1 MPNAYPTDA
10 QLIDGVIVMTDATFR
25 HQAIAGRLFM
35 ALQLWCDAAPGRG
48 RAGSGGNWV
57 VSERSVVKPDAW
69 WISPADQPGLIGARS
84 DVPPTI
90 AAEVRSPRTWRLD
103 IGRKRELYEA
113 KGVAEL
119 WLADGTTNTL
129 TVLRRSADGVGL
141 DEQQQLVPGDT
152 LVTTLLDGFALD
164 IGALFAP

>member
-1 MPNAYPTDA
+1 MDKAICVGLLLA
-10 QLIDGVIVMTDATFR
+10 GLGL
-25 HQAIAGRLFM
+25 HQAIAGRLFI
-35 ALQLWCDAAPGRG
+35 ALQLWCDAASGRG
-48 RAGSGGNWV
+48 RAGFGGNWV

-90 AAEVRSPRTWRLD
+90 AAEVRSPRTWRVD

-113 KGVAEL
+113 KGVVEL

-129 TVLRRSADGVGL
+129 TVLRRSAGGVGL
-141 DEQQQLVPGDT
+141 DQEQRLVPGDVLT
-152 LVTTLLDGFALD
+152 TTLLDGFALD
-164 IGALFAP
+164 VGALFAP